1 MELYFHCGPLKKTVV
16 GYIDL
21 EQKETYKK
29 LKIEVDI
36 VGDTGIL
43 IKLLLVMIKKND
55 ITLLVLLL
63 LLLTANESSN

>member
-1 MELYFHCGPLKKTVV
+1 M

-29 LKIEVDI
+29 LKMEVDI